1 MEGKWTIAT
10 SGRSHSIAWSFASV
24 TTLSIPYNVDSTSSR
39 HCICHSLTTTAATCA
54 PLRRTPALYALLSRL
69 EPSVSTYADTQA
81 LQYKDVATNAQA
93 IKAKIRKA
101 TAALSKVGDI
111 DRTVEEQEEEIR
123 ELEER
128 IRKQKEVLRRL
139 SRMAERVEGRVVGGG

>member
-1 MEGKWTIAT
+1 MSTAQALAT
-10 SGRSHSIAWSFASV
+10 AS
-24 TTLSIPYNVDSTSSR
+24 
-39 HCICHSLTTTAATCA
+39 ATPSQP
-54 PLRRTPALYALLSRL
+54 PLPPAHLFDVLPALYALLSRL